1 MSSPRLVMYFD
12 VQTVNYILQA
22 YLVYKYR
29 GKNNEVQHTTMMS
42 KGGGSRQLYGTKPT
56 LNTDTITSNANS
68 TFERYA
74 DKSNTEGESESL
86 LEKDIQVHNMCF
98 VGNILY
104 YLVPCISSYISHS
117 CIQLNCVENNL
128 YKCISK

>member
-1 MSSPRLVMYFD
+1 MNTTMSFSGTFVNVDVHLVYPL
-12 VQTVNYILQA
+12 LQA

-29 GKNNEVQHTTMMS
+29 VKNNEVKHTTMMS
-42 KGGGSRQLYGTKPT
+42 KGGGSRQLYGNKPT

-86 LEKDIQVHNMCF
+86 LEKDIQFHSISF

-104 YLVPCISSYISHS
+104 YFVPLIFYTYNMVLSVKI
-117 CIQLNCVENNL
+117 
-128 YKCISK
+128 

>member
-1 MSSPRLVMYFD
+1 MYFD
-12 VQTVNYILQA
+12 VQLVYSLLQA

-42 KGGGSRQLYGTKPT
+42 KGGGSRRLYGTKPT

-86 LEKDIQVHNMCF
+86 LEKDIQVHSISF

-104 YLVPCISSYISHS
+104 YFVPLISYTYNMVLPVKI
-117 CIQLNCVENNL
+117 
-128 YKCISK
+128 